1 LAACDGGPEPPDLLA
16 FVRLRPARSK
26 FAPAEFDKLMRR
38 FIMPEPAY
46 VIKWL
51 EETGWFVLL
60 ALSALLFETLANLS
74 KVDDWKTWAL
84 ALGVGALRV
93 IGAVGL
99 NQLKK
104 LTGGSPSG

>member
-1 LAACDGGPEPPDLLA
+1 LAAFDGGPDLPDLLA
-16 FVRLRPARSK
+16 FVRLRPPRSK
-26 FAPAEFDKLMRR
+26 FDPREFDKLMRR

-51 EETGWFVLL
+51 EETAWFVVVAL
-60 ALSALLFETLANLS
+60 AALLFETLANLS
-74 KVDDWKTWAL
+74 KVDDWKAWAL

-93 IGAVGL
+93 IGAIGL

-104 LTGGSPSG
+104 LTGQG